1 MASPLGERG
10 GCWRGRRTG
19 RYVDEGGCT
28 LWAQVRVLAGSLF
41 ESQPLVRA
49 GALGLGAGVALIALV
64 VRMGD
69 DFARGTQ
76 GAPAPRLGAI

>member
-1 MASPLGERG
+1 M
-10 GCWRGRRTG
+10 
-19 RYVDEGGCT
+19 
-28 LWAQVRVLAGSLF
+28 LAGSLF